1 MANMKISDLS
11 VGDVIS
17 SAAYLAIPRSDHVGA
32 GGNAYISVGE
42 YYAFLH
48 LMKFRNSSPDKN
60 YLYWK
65 ITDTGRR
72 IVLQ

>member
-1 MANMKISDLS
+1 MKISDLS
-11 VGDVIS
+11 AGDVIS
-17 SAAYLAIPRSDHVGA
+17 PAAYLAIPRSDHVA
-32 GGNAYISVGE
+32 CSGNAYISDGE
-42 YYAFLH
+42 YYALLH
-48 LMKFRNSSPDKN
+48 SMKFRNSSPDKN